1 MNIYLFLIFFIFLN
15 LILFISYN
23 KIKSII
29 TVKDYPDDR
38 KIHKK
43 PVPLL
48 GGPILFFNLSIFI
61 FLINLKI
68 INFNFNININL
79 FYLYCLIIFVLGLLD
94 DIYIVNPNK
103 KLFAFFILF
112 FSYCFFEKSILI
124 QNISFSFRLTEISIG
139 QYSYLFTVICFIAFI
154 NAFNMFDGI
163 NLQTS
168 TYSIFLS
175 LNIVFFNFNLLF
187 LMILIFLIFFSFLNY
202 NNKSFLGN
210 SGSYL
215 LPFIFSITFI
225 LNHNFYDFNAD
236 LIFVLMAIPGFEL
249 IRLTIYRIYKGKHPF
264 FPDKNHIHHL
274 MLKKFSYYKTI
285 IFTNS
290 LIFSQLIIYKVFSK
304 TLISIFIGMLIY
316 INVIYLISKNKK

>member
-1 MNIYLFLIFFIFLN
+1 MKIYLFSIFFIFLN
-15 LILFISYN
+15 LILLISFN

-38 KIHKK
+38 KIHEK

-61 FLINLKI
+61 FLINLEI
-68 INFNFNININL
+68 IKLNFNINVNL
-79 FYLYCLIIFVLGLLD
+79 FYLYCLIIFVFGLLD
-94 DIYIVNPNK
+94 DIYVIDPNK
-103 KLFAFFILF
+103 KLFIFFIIF
-112 FSYCFFEKSILI
+112 ISYCFFEKSILI
-124 QNISFSFRLTEISIG
+124 QEISFSFRSTKINIG
-139 QYSYLFTVICFIAFI
+139 YYSYLFTVICLLAFI

-175 LNIVFFNFNLLF
+175 LYILNFNFNFLF

-202 NNKSFLGN
+202 KNRSFLGN

-215 LPFIFSITFI
+215 LPFIFSIAFI
-225 LNHNFYDFNAD
+225 LSHNFNDFTAD

-249 IRLTIYRIYKGKHPF
+249 IRLTIYRISKRKHPF

-274 MLKKFSYYKTI
+274 MLKKFSYNKTI
-285 IFTNS
+285 IFTNC
-290 LIFSQLIIYKVFSK
+290 LIFSQLIFYYMFSK
-304 TLISIFIGMLIY
+304 NLISIFIGMFVY
-316 INVIYLISKNKK
+316 ISVIYFITKNKK